1 MTDSS
6 TDEESVPSSI
16 KVETQASINP
26 VEMRPKS
33 TLLDKPVTITVTNDD
48 SDSNTSPREITTNKK
63 PSKLSKF
70 LHKANKSTDKVVL
83 MENGENCASS
93 FGLINQG
100 FLHGESSGFF
110 KNQTTKLTEDS
121 SVSLDD
127 ESSNKGSAAKKK
139 SKLHLPHF
147 TQSHKSPT
155 TQNKTARMAA
165 ASLLKEDGSDD
176 VTLTMSGDIE
186 LEDMDQPAAVHST
199 CRKYS
204 SENAV

>member
-16 KVETQASINP
+16 KVETQASIYP

-110 KNQTTKLTEDS
+110 KNRTTKLTEDS

-127 ESSNKGSAAKKK
+127 ESSNKS
-139 SKLHLPHF
+139 HLPHF

-165 ASLLKEDGSDD
+165 ASLLKDNGSDD
-176 VTLTMSGDIE
+176 VILTMSGDIE
-186 LEDMDQPAAVHST
+186 LEDMDQPAAVHTT

>member
-6 TDEESVPSSI
+6 TDEESAPSSI

-63 PSKLSKF
+63 PSKFLKF

-83 MENGENCASS
+83 MENGENYASS

-100 FLHGESSGFF
+100 FLNGESSGFC
-110 KNQTTKLTEDS
+110 KNQTAKLTEDS
-121 SVSLDD
+121 SISLDD
-127 ESSNKGSAAKKK
+127 ESSHKGSSAKRK
-139 SKLHLPHF
+139 SKSHLLHF
-147 TQSHKSPT
+147 IQSYKSPT
-155 TQNKTARMAA
+155 TENKTASIAA
-165 ASLLKEDGSDD
+165 ASLLKDDGSDD
-176 VTLTMSGDIE
+176 VILTMSGDIE
-186 LEDMDQPAAVHST
+186 LEDMDQPAAVHTT